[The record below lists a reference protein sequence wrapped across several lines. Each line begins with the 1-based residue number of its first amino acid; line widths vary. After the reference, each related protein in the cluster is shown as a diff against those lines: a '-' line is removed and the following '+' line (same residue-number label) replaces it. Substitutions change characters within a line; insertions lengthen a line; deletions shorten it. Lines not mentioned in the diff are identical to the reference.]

1 MVRDDKLVSAAIK
14 AKQPVERVVWIWG
27 AILESAA
34 EIDDNGRFNLDTA
47 EVAYFLRADETD
59 VVRVVA
65 ALAALERVSDDRVV
79 EWGDRQFTSD
89 RSADRQA
96 RYRERK
102 RGASAV
108 SDEAIPSGD
117 GEVTS
122 PSRHGDA
129 PETETELEAET
140 EREIPPPVL
149 EAARPQD
156 GARDLFLEFMEA
168 YPDNPQSAETAARTA
183 FSKLKP
189 EEQEQAVKAAD
200 RQARWVAQEAEE
212 RGRTVDAQCRYSKTA
227 ANWLDSGKWREPIR
241 LKPEFVS
248 TLPADAQVVHRSQ
261 EELFR
266 ECEAVSG
273 ETVKSYMT
281 KKSWPAPVVAKAV
294 ANIKARASPQAV
306 SQMTTA
312 LH

>member
-1 MVRDDKLVSAAIK
+1 MSRWFRHYAGMVRDDKLVSAAIK

-65 ALAALERVSDDRVV
+65 ALAALEGVSDDRGVK
-79 EWGDRQFTSD
+79 WGDRQFTSD

-140 EREIPPPVL
+140 ERVKVGWVTRRL
-149 EAARPQD
+149 RRRAACPRHPAGCSWTWPRRRAWSASQPTPSGGRCRPD
-156 GARDLFLEFMEA
+156 
-168 YPDNPQSAETAARTA
+168 
-183 FSKLKP
+183 
-189 EEQEQAVKAAD
+189 
-200 RQARWVAQEAEE
+200 
-212 RGRTVDAQCRYSKTA
+212 
-227 ANWLDSGKWREPIR
+227 IR
-241 LKPEFVS
+241 
-248 TLPADAQVVHRSQ
+248 
-261 EELFR
+261 
-266 ECEAVSG
+266 
-273 ETVKSYMT
+273 
-281 KKSWPAPVVAKAV
+281 
-294 ANIKARASPQAV
+294 ARAR
-306 SQMTTA
+306 
-312 LH
+312 